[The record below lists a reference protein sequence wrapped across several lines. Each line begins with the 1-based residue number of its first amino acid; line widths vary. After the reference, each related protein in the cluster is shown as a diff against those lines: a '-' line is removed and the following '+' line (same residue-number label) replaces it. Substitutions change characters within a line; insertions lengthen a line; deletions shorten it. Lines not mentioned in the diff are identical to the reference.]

1 MVCYPAVKQMMLLGV
16 FAKDKTQGV
25 RMIRIKLGCFVCLLV
40 LCGGLHSAP
49 AFAAIEGGNERRGE
63 VIAREHCKVCHAQGA
78 EAGTM
83 TPLSR
88 TQRQWER
95 FYSKRRHDKIAPGAW
110 ADLSERD
117 LLDTLQFMYNHAADS
132 DQPSV
137 CNSAG

>member
-1 MVCYPAVKQMMLLGV
+1 MARTTLGS
-16 FAKDKTQGV
+16 
-25 RMIRIKLGCFVCLLV
+25 IVCLLV

-49 AFAAIEGGNERRGE
+49 AFADIEGGDERRGE
-63 VIAREHCKVCHAQGA
+63 VLAREYCKVCHAQGA

-95 FYSKRRHDKIAPGAW
+95 FYNKNRHDKIASGAW
-110 ADLSERD
+110 DNLSEKE

-132 DQPSV
+132 DQPMT
-137 CNSAG
+137 CGL